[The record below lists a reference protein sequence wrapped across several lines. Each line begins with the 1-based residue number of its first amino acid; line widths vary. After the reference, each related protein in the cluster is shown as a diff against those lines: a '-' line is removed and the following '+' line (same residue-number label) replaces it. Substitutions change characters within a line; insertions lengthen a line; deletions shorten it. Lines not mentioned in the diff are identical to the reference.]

1 MNNILLDRLHR
12 LENKNHSKQK
22 RNADK
27 KTTDCSRLK
36 VYYGWAK
43 VNKIRK
49 REAISVI
56 FENENGAGEHHRYSK
71 TLHKLQN
78 TVFVRY
84 QTEDEAKDAAAHI
97 RVFTEYSIFLDD
109 KTINGDLQKALDA
122 NEEADKNNV
131 SQEILLEIRN
141 ALQKHYESNHTK

>member
-1 MNNILLDRLHR
+1 MNNILLDQLQR
-12 LENKNHSKQK
+12 LEHKHQVKQK
-22 RNADK
+22 RNTG
-27 KTTDCSRLK
+27 KTTTKCSRLK
-36 VYYGWAK
+36 VYYGWTK

-56 FENENGAGEHHRYSK
+56 FENESGAGEHSRYSK
-71 TLHKLQN
+71 TLHKLQD

-84 QTEDEAKDAAAHI
+84 QTEDEAKDAAAHN

-109 KTINGDLQKALDA
+109 KTINGDLQKALNA

-131 SQEILLEIRN
+131 SKEMSLEIRN
-141 ALQKHYESNHTK
+141 ALQRNYWANHK